1 MLTAGL
7 RKVSSERLSSQQDE
21 LATLLPVLAQ
31 PEGSAPQ
38 VGLSVTIAEKRR
50 FPKARSGDTYQPR

>member
-7 RKVSSERLSSQQDE
+7 RKVSSGWLSSQQDE

-31 PEGSAPQ
+31 PEGPAPQ
-38 VGLSVTIAEKRR
+38 VGLSATTAEKN
-50 FPKARSGDTYQPR
+50 KLSHST

>member
-7 RKVSSERLSSQQDE
+7 RKVSSEWLSSQQDE

-31 PEGSAPQ
+31 PEGPAPR
-38 VGLSVTIAEKRR
+38 GLSATIAEKN
-50 FPKARSGDTYQPR
+50 KLSHGT